1 MRPENE
7 VTTFSAMFTEMAYQW
22 SKTRRGRKPANEP
35 IPDDAAADANACV
48 EGQDEARVRAAMEA
62 ALERRRLQR
71 AHASRPHR
79 RAA

>member
-22 SKTRRGRKPANEP
+22 SKTRRGRKAAVETTA
-35 IPDDAAADANACV
+35 DDAAVDANEGAA
-48 EGQDEARVRAAMEA
+48 GQDEARIRAAMEA
-62 ALERRRLQR
+62 ALERRRL
-71 AHASRPHR
+71 RPIDPGRRQR

>member
-22 SKTRRGRKPANEP
+22 SRTRRGRKPAVEP
-35 IPDDAAADANACV
+35 IADDAAADANAAV
-48 EGQDEARVRAAMEA
+48 AGQDEARVRAAMEA

-71 AHASRPHR
+71 TDSSRRNR

>member
-22 SKTRRGRKPANEP
+22 SRARRGRKPANEA
-35 IPDDAAADANACV
+35 IADDANADV
-48 EGQDEARVRAAMEA
+48 AGQGEARVRAAMEA
-62 ALERRRLQR
+62 ALERRQLQR
-71 AHASRPHR
+71 AHTSRRDR